1 MAGEKKHFSD
11 KKKKLVKVTATYFSF
26 QSVEKLTLLKI
37 PSVVFRF
44 EEENFRGLLSYVSG
58 GKPCKQRSS
67 RSNLLSDC
75 EAKLDIG
82 WKIGEFGPCRQRKIK
97 FDEF

>member
-1 MAGEKKHFSD
+1 M
-11 KKKKLVKVTATYFSF
+11 KVTGTYFSF

-37 PSVVFRF
+37 PPVVFRF
-44 EEENFRGLLSYVSG
+44 EAENFRGLLSYVSG
-58 GKPCKQRSS
+58 GKPCKQRST
-67 RSNLLSDC
+67 RSNLLSDY

>member
-1 MAGEKKHFSD
+1 M
-11 KKKKLVKVTATYFSF
+11 SF
-26 QSVEKLTLLKI
+26 LAEN
-37 PSVVFRF
+37 F
-44 EEENFRGLLSYVSG
+44 EAENFEAENFRGLLSYVSG

>member
-1 MAGEKKHFSD
+1 M
-11 KKKKLVKVTATYFSF
+11 KVTATYLSF

-37 PSVVFRF
+37 LSVVFRF
-44 EEENFRGLLSYVSG
+44 VAENFRGLLSYVSG

-67 RSNLLSDC
+67 RSNLLSDS